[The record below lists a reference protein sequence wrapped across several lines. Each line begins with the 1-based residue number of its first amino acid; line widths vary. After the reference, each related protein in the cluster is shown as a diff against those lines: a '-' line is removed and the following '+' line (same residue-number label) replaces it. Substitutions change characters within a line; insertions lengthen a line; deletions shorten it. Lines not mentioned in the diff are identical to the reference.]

1 MTKQTVATPKDI
13 DDLTKAELDA
23 LYAESNQQLDVL
35 EARWAGLVQQTQH
48 ERTHSIGRSLGV
60 LGTPLHLLFN
70 LLMPKDGKE
79 SDLLKYFSGLGD
91 ADFGTDP
98 EKFEPELL
106 SRRLYRWE
114 YEQKIQARFEKLARS
129 FGDDSLH
136 TGEMVVGP
144 GLLALALARTLA
156 LSSAAHR
163 AVLAPVL
170 NAFGDLTKQARA
182 RATEARAEKKA
193 AADAEKKAS
202 DKKPSPS

>member
-1 MTKQTVATPKDI
+1 MTKQSVAAPKDI

-23 LYAESNQQLDVL
+23 LYAESNHQLDVL
-35 EARWAGLVQQTQH
+35 EAGWAGLVKQTTH

-60 LGTPLHLLFN
+60 LGAPLHLLFN

-79 SDLLKYFSGLGD
+79 SDLLKFFSGLGD
-91 ADFGTDP
+91 ADFGNDP

-182 RATEARAEKKA
+182 RAATARAEKKA
-193 AADAEKKAS
+193 AAAAAAEAEKPA
-202 DKKPSPS
+202 KP